1 MTQPLDPLVGQ
12 FVGNYRITAMLG
24 EGGMARVYRAVH
36 PDIAREV
43 AVKVMSA
50 DLARMA
56 DALHRFKVEAQAVNK
71 IKHPGIV
78 QVFDFGTLPDGRPF
92 YIMELLEGESLAAR
106 LRRCGPLPV
115 GDAIAIIDPM
125 LDALEAAHR
134 AQIVHRDLKPDN
146 VFLETVGS
154 RVVVK
159 LLDFGIAKLMD
170 DEQFM
175 KTRSGMLLGT
185 PAYMAPEQ
193 CAGRIRDLGPRSD
206 IYSVGCMLYQMLSG
220 ALPFN
225 ADSLGGL
232 LLEHMNT
239 QPPTLRER
247 GLTAVPPAL
256 SELVARCLAK
266 EPAQRPAS
274 ATELRAELAGLGAG
288 GLAATILA
296 PAPPGSTLPLHVAP
310 AITPAPARSSLAAP
324 TGHAVTAP
332 TRAPAPALKIVAL
345 IAGVALLTAGG
356 TWLLTRKRGGSHAA
370 ATVPVD
376 AALAPTAAPTPTPIA
391 SAPATTPPDAAVAVV
406 VASPAAAPDA
416 APASAA
422 APDAGTD
429 LVSRLAALRKLCDA
443 GTLTPRECDQRRQ
456 AILDEFERAP

>member
-1 MTQPLDPLVGQ
+1 MTEPPDPLVGQ

-106 LRRCGPLPV
+106 LRRSGPLPV

-125 LDALEAAHR
+125 LDALEAAHQ

-193 CAGRIRDLGPRSD
+193 CAGRIRELGPRSD

-232 LLEHMNT
+232 LLEHMNS

-247 GLTAVPPAL
+247 GVPGVPPAL
-256 SELVARCLAK
+256 SDLVARCLAK

-274 ATELRAELAGLGAG
+274 ATELRAVLAGLGGG

-296 PAPPGSTLPLHVAP
+296 PAPPGATLPLHVVP

-332 TRAPAPALKIVAL
+332 TRAPAPALKIVA
-345 IAGVALLTAGG
+345 IVAGVALLTAGG
-356 TWLLTRKRGGSHAA
+356 TWLLTRRRGGGHSTAPA
-370 ATVPVD
+370 AT
-376 AALAPTAAPTPTPIA
+376 PTPTA
-391 SAPATTPPDAAVAVV
+391 SAPAGAPPDAAVVV
-406 VASPAAAPDA
+406 TTSPTPLPATPDA
-416 APASAA
+416 ALAA
-422 APDAGTD
+422 TPPDAGSD
-429 LVSRLAALRKLCDA
+429 LVSRLAALRKLCEA
-443 GTLTPRECDQRRQ
+443 GALTPRECDQRRR
-456 AILDEFERAP
+456 AILDEFERTP